1 MKSNRIKIAAFL
13 LACLMGMTAVG
24 CNNSKDS
31 SSTTAKNNSIDS
43 NEESSKSEDNS
54 KSDKKE
60 KSKGEEVAVDSTEF
74 MRQELQFS
82 WGANSSGND
91 TQDPTEAG
99 SNNATTNVAGT
110 VTSYAPVTDA
120 KGQTV
125 TQANGQVVTQVVN
138 VPVNVSNGNSNGS
151 NGGSAST
158 GSNGGS
164 TGGSTPSGG
173 NNNSSTTAN
182 NDTKPNSSV
191 TTVNGGSAGTT
202 VDNNDNYVE
211 KMDTFQ
217 AYWLDMGL
225 YEDFVF
231 NGEFIV
237 VTFKVKESTPDGN
250 YKIHMVDPDFVNWDA
265 DQLTINTIDGAVT
278 VGNATTPSYGTVE
291 NGAFTLQA
299 QSVKAN
305 PGDTVDVV
313 FNLTDNPGLVGFIF
327 KFQYDCNA
335 LEIVNAKVGND
346 AEEYIDRLG
355 S

>member
-24 CNNSKDS
+24 CNNGKDS
-31 SSTTAKNNSIDS
+31 SSTTAKNNSIAS
-43 NEESSKSEDNS
+43 NEESSKSENNS

-91 TQDPTEAG
+91 TQDQTEAG
-99 SNNATTNVAGT
+99 SNNSPSNNNAGT
-110 VTSYAPVTDA
+110 VTSYAPVTDT
-120 KGQTV
+120 KGKPV
-125 TQANGQVVTQVVN
+125 TQANGQTVTQVVN

-158 GSNGGS
+158 GSNSGS
-164 TGGSTPSGG
+164 TGNSNPSGG
-173 NNNSSTTAN
+173 NNNSSTT
-182 NDTKPNSSV
+182 
-191 TTVNGGSAGTT
+191 TVNGGNSGSAGTT
-202 VDNNDNYVE
+202 VNNNDSYVE

-237 VTFKVKESTPDGN
+237 VTFKVKENTPDGN
-250 YKIHMVDPDFVNWDA
+250 YKVHMVDPDFVNWDA

-278 VGNATTPSYGTVE
+278 VGNATTQSYGTVE

-299 QSVKAN
+299 ESVKAN

-335 LEIVNAKVGND
+335 LEIVNAKVGAD

-355 S
+355 G